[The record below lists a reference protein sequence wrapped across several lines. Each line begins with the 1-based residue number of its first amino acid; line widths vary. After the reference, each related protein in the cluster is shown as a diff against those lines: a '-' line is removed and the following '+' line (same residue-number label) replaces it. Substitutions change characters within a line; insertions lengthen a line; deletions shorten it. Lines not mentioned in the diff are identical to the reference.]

1 MINDAYEPELGEINA
16 DEFDTMDEPVTKTG
30 TTTVGLHTET
40 GVVIATDR
48 RASLGGRIVS
58 NKNVQKVEQIH
69 PTAAMTLVG
78 SVGGAQ
84 SFIRTMRSEASL
96 YETRR
101 GTPMSITALATLAG
115 NIARG
120 SIPDPIHPIIG
131 GVDDDGAHVLSV
143 DPAGGVME
151 DTYTVT
157 GSGSQIA
164 YGHLEQV
171 YDPSLSMSAAR
182 TSATEAVMSA
192 AERDTAS
199 GNGLVLA
206 SITSD
211 GVSIETFDDYPDPD
225 TLE

>member
-1 MINDAYEPELGEINA
+1 MIENAYEPELGQIDRDQFNTDA
-16 DEFDTMDEPVTKTG
+16 NVTKTG
-30 TTTVGLHTET
+30 TTTVGLKTDD

-48 RASLGGRIVS
+48 RASIGGRMVS
-58 NKNVQKVEQIH
+58 NKNVIKVEEIH

-84 SFIRTMRSEASL
+84 SFIRTMRSEARL

-101 GTPMSITALATLAG
+101 GEPMSITALGTLAG

-120 SIPDPIHPIIG
+120 TIPDPINPIIG
-131 GVDDDGAHVLSV
+131 GVDSTGGHVISI

-151 DTYTVT
+151 DAYTVT
-157 GSGSQIA
+157 GSGSQFA

-171 YDPSLSMSAAR
+171 YDTGLSMTEAR
-182 TSATEAVMSA
+182 TVATEAVMSA

-199 GNGLVLA
+199 GNGLALA
-206 SITSD
+206 SITTD
-211 GVSIETFDDYPDPD
+211 GVSIETFNQYPDDPSD
-225 TLE
+225 I